1 MSARNLKLVLT
12 PAAQSD
18 LADVLSYTERQ
29 WGVSRRMAYDR
40 QFDDAFAQ
48 LAQFPELGRSR
59 PEYGLG
65 VRSHRVGQHVVI
77 YEPTEAELLILRL
90 LHMRRDL
97 DAEFS

>member
-1 MSARNLKLVLT
+1 MSARNLKLALT

-18 LADVLSYTERQ
+18 LADVLSYTERH
-29 WGVSRRMAYDR
+29 WGESQRIAKDQ

-48 LAQFPELGRSR
+48 LAQFPDLGRSR
-59 PEYGLG
+59 PEYGSR